1 MDARVALTIG
11 SQRKKLP
18 LASHLRY
25 LSQGI
30 IGNRSFGSAS
40 NNDILL
46 PAVIKFLRK
55 RRNAKQ
61 TNPKKWKF
69 DEIP

>member
-11 SQRKKLP
+11 WQRKKLP
-18 LASHLRY
+18 LESRTRY

-30 IGNRSFGSAS
+30 IGNRSVVLQRTIYFC
-40 NNDILL
+40 L
-46 PAVIKFLRK
+46 PLKMFVKAQ
-55 RRNAKQ
+55 NAKQ

-69 DEIP
+69 AEIL